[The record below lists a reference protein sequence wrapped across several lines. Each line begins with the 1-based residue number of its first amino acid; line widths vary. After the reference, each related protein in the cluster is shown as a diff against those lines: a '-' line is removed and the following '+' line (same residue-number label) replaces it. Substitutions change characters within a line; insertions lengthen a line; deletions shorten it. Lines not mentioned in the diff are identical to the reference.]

1 MIFIFLIGTYIAVYV
16 WHEYLNH
23 HTFLNSPG
31 CIYLYSCN
39 QFNLYNERGLSMK
52 KKMTITIDSDMYE
65 WLEMMSKRE
74 SRSISNFVT
83 ILIRKAFKKHYKET
97 T

>member
-1 MIFIFLIGTYIAVYV
+1 MVPVL
-16 WHEYLNH
+16 ERLNP
-23 HTFLNSPG
+23 NKKEQP
-31 CIYLYSCN
+31 
-39 QFNLYNERGLSMK
+39 MK

-74 SRSISNFVT
+74 SRSISNFATV
-83 ILIRKAFKKHYKET
+83 LIRKAFKKHYKET

>member
-1 MIFIFLIGTYIAVYV
+1 MAFILLIGTYIAVCV
-16 WHEYLNH
+16 LHGYLNL
-23 HTFLNSPG
+23 HTFLNSTG
-31 CIYLYSCN
+31 YIVLYLNN
-39 QFNLYNERGLSMK
+39 QHNLFEERTQPMK

-65 WLEMMSKRE
+65 WLEMIAHKE

-83 ILIRKAFKKHYKET
+83 VLIRKAFKKHYKET